1 MDLLFRNMNTIKQIS
16 HLVAFSEVVHHGSF
30 SKAADALGL
39 TKSALSQQIS
49 QLEQE
54 LGFRLLNRT
63 TRGISLTSMGQNLL
77 APSQSIRHQTQA
89 LLQQIQ
95 HEHEQ
100 PSGRFRITA
109 PHSLHLNVVLPAL
122 EQFCLEFPKL
132 IPELHISDHNIDL
145 IAEEIDIAI
154 RAGEPEDS
162 GLRGLP
168 IGTLNEWIC
177 ASPAYLATQ
186 ASIKN
191 ADQLQDLAWLAASW
205 HKSSIRLY
213 QQGKQVFEFAPMV
226 KARTNTLDG
235 LTELVIRH
243 FGAALLP
250 DIIARPLIQ
259 SGKLVRV
266 LPDLCG
272 PAWPLY
278 SLHAYQKN
286 RPDFINRFHQLIKD
300 QYHRL

>member
-1 MDLLFRNMNTIKQIS
+1 MDLLFKNMNTIKQIS

-30 SKAADALGL
+30 SKAAEALGL
-39 TKSALSQQIS
+39 TKSALSQQVS

-77 APSQSIRHQTQA
+77 APSQSIRHQAQA

-132 IPELHISDHNIDL
+132 TPELYISDHNIDL
-145 IAEEIDIAI
+145 ISEEIDIAI

-162 GLRGLP
+162 NLRGLP
-168 IGTLNEWIC
+168 IGSLTEWIC
-177 ASPAYLATQ
+177 ASPGYLA
-186 ASIKN
+186 AHNEVNK
-191 ADQLQDLAWLAASW
+191 ADQLAALSWLGASW
-205 HKSSIRLY
+205 HKSSISLFKDG
-213 QQGKQVFEFAPMV
+213 QKIFKINPAI

-235 LTELVIRH
+235 LTEMVVRH
-243 FGAALLP
+243 FGIALLP
-250 DIIARPLIQ
+250 DIVARPLIKQ
-259 SGKLVRV
+259 GKLIRL
-266 LPDLCG
+266 LPALSG
-272 PAWPLY
+272 PGWPLY
-278 SLHAYQKN
+278 SFHAYQKN
-286 RPDFINRFHQLIKD
+286 RPEFINRFHQLVKEHF
-300 QYHRL
+300 YRL